1 MDNEGIYSV
10 GKDSVKQSLTF
21 YQTESFASPLRV
33 GLTLETLMKIS
44 SLAWLFIFQSCAL
57 HVAPSQVSFSQDTRE
72 NHLFILWSL
81 SLHTFSHLSFT
92 IWKPLTYREKWLK
105 KFTIKFGM
113 ELNLTQNSCKSQLYM
128 REERYMFV
136 YLFIYFKY

>member
-10 GKDSVKQSLTF
+10 GKDLVKQNLTF
-21 YQTESFASPLRV
+21 CRTESFASPLRV
-33 GLTLETLMKIS
+33 GLTLKTLMKIS

-57 HVAPSQVSFSQDTRE
+57 HVALSQVSFSWDTRE

-81 SLHTFSHLSFT
+81 SLHTFSHSSLT
-92 IWKPLTYREKWLK
+92 IWNPHTYREKWLK

-113 ELNLTQNSCKSQLYM
+113 ELNLTQNGCKSQLYK
-128 REERYMFV
+128 REERYYMFV
-136 YLFIYFKY
+136 YYFFFKY